1 MLNKAM
7 KRILN
12 LHMATITLLAGV
24 LMASAA
30 DKPRTLK
37 SVAKSL
43 AQIQGPVRGARKLSA
58 AALALFWNGIWF
70 KTAGLALMVANILM
84 QRTRPAEF
92 GEPEVEPV
100 AIPVQADVQQ
110 EG

>member
-1 MLNKAM
+1 
-7 KRILN
+7 
-12 LHMATITLLAGV
+12 
-24 LMASAA
+24 
-30 DKPRTLK
+30 
-37 SVAKSL
+37 
-43 AQIQGPVRGARKLSA
+43 
-58 AALALFWNGIWF
+58 
-70 KTAGLALMVANILM
+70 LM

>member
-1 MLNKAM
+1 MSGVGAALAFICSSAVLEGYLIRVLTWGDRAM
-7 KRILN
+7 
-12 LHMATITLLAGV
+12 
-24 LMASAA
+24 
-30 DKPRTLK
+30 
-37 SVAKSL
+37 
-43 AQIQGPVRGARKLSA
+43 LSA